1 MTAQEARQRLQQCLL
16 DLLPANGS
24 MVGNGSLLAQWTQ
37 AAMAAGLT
45 VTAEDFSGLR
55 EDLVARGLVVK
66 GKGRGGSTGRAAA
79 AAAGSDSFA
88 LQGEAPAVVGAADA
102 AAQPKANTSTAP
114 KTQKLRAADANEPA
128 QVLSYRHNDR
138 RKNNPEVGLVSEA
151 SDPQQ
156 PKQIWAYNPHL
167 DPVLNFDS
175 ARAELETLIDDAL
188 AEGSSHVQQ
197 QIGEIVAWLDH
208 ALAGSDEAAVREVVG
223 NLRQRLTAK
232 VPAPPERGA
241 LEEIK
246 RRGAPYLQWAGKAER
261 TSFEVDTVSLHVHE
275 RIDPMSI
282 LSAVRKRL
290 EEATGKTAAK
300 LKAEEPSPMGR
311 QASLF
316 EAPFESLPLRA
327 AVDFYRHDK
336 GWANR
341 LIAGDS
347 LLVMNSLLV
356 KEGMAGQVQ
365 MIYIDP
371 PYGIKYGSNFQ
382 PFVGKRDVKD
392 RSDADLTQEPEMI
405 KAFRDTWELGIHSY
419 LTYLRDRLLLA
430 RDLLAETGSIF
441 VQIGDENLHYVR
453 QLLDEVFGAQNLSAQ
468 ISFKAT
474 DPLGQSG
481 MPKVY
486 DYIVWYAKN
495 LPTMK
500 YRSLYRE
507 RQIGDDNEYRF
518 IDPII
523 GKTLPT
529 DRDSDEFLSRVYR
542 RRNATSSGFTESCTF
557 DLLFQGQEL
566 PPSGKK
572 SWSSNRVGMER
583 VVRANRMFML
593 GKDPYYKQYQRDFPL
608 SQYENCWTDKPAARG
623 KRYVVETAEK
633 FIERC
638 MLMTTDPGDLVLDP
652 TCGSGTTAF
661 VAEKWGRRWITCDTS
676 RVAVTLAKQRLMTA
690 SYDYYQLAYPHEGL
704 KGGFIYKTVPHV
716 TLKSIANNA
725 DIDAIYERL
734 HPAIDAALGALN
746 AALAQHPP
754 TEPLAVTEGV
764 RKGQKLA
771 LGQKGVALHEWEV
784 PFPQESRDDTS
795 DDGSPPTGWPDALRE
810 PFDAFHAARQRM
822 QAEMDRSIAA
832 NAESETLYDK
842 PEPSKTKL
850 RITGPF
856 TVEAVPF
863 PTVLSLEA
871 AEGGSEAT
879 PTEDQAYQTSIARSG
894 ETSRQQQWRDE
905 LLKTGIR
912 GKGGQML
919 KFAELEVMAG
929 TTCLHATGTLAES
942 GERVVVS
949 FGPEHGA
956 LEQRQ
961 VEHAIGEAGELFP
974 RPNMIVFC
982 AFTFDPEAAKDID
995 AFKGITAL
1003 KAQMNTDLLTED
1015 LKKARSSNQSFW
1027 LMGQPEVHATQR
1039 PDGRWQ
1045 VEVMG
1050 FDYFDTVKGELIS
1063 GGKAKIAMW
1072 SLDTDY
1078 DGRSLFPHQVFFT
1091 MAGKDEGWRKLKK
1104 SIRAELDE
1112 SLLEQFHGTVSLP
1125 FEAGKNGKAAVKI
1138 VDDRGI
1144 ESLKILPLTAA
1155 PSGAGA

>member
-1 MTAQEARQRLQQCLL
+1 MKEQEARKRLQQCLL

-114 KTQKLRAADANEPA
+114 KTQKLRAPDANEPA

-156 PKQIWAYNPHL
+156 PKQTWAYNPHL

-188 AEGSSHVQQ
+188 ASGD
-197 QIGEIVAWLDH
+197 AD
-208 ALAGSDEAAVREVVG
+208 AAR
-223 NLRQRLTAK
+223 A
-232 VPAPPERGA
+232 A

-365 MIYIDP
+365 TIYIDP
-371 PYGIKYGSNFQ
+371 PYGVRYGSNFQ
-382 PFVGKRDVKD
+382 PFIGSREVKD
-392 RSDADLTQEPEMI
+392 GSDADLTQEPEMI
-405 KAFRDTWELGIHSY
+405 KAFRDTWQLGIHSY
-419 LTYLRDRLLLA
+419 LAYLRDRLLLA
-430 RDLLAETGSIF
+430 RDLLAPTGSVF
-441 VQIGDENLHYVR
+441 VQISDENLHHVR
-453 QLLDEVFGAQNLSAQ
+453 ELCDELLGVDNFLSIVAIKKTGGATSETLSMVTDYLVWYCRDKKQVKYNALYLTKSAGSDGATEYNRVEEASGRIRRITEEEALEKVPLPDGARILTTDTAVSDGFRENTTGKFEWQ
-468 ISFKAT
+468 SIEYDSTPTRNWKAT
-474 DPLGQSG
+474 FPG
-481 MPKVY
+481 MY
-486 DYIVWYAKN
+486 RLAK
-495 LPTMK
+495 
-500 YRSLYRE
+500 
-507 RQIGDDNEYRF
+507 
-518 IDPII
+518 
-523 GKTLPT
+523 
-529 DRDSDEFLSRVYR
+529 
-542 RRNATSSGFTESCTF
+542 
-557 DLLFQGQEL
+557 
-566 PPSGKK
+566 
-572 SWSSNRVGMER
+572 
-583 VVRANRMFML
+583 ANRL
-593 GKDPYYKQYQRDFPL
+593 IRRSGRRIY
-608 SQYENCWTDKPAARG
+608 
-623 KRYVVETAEK
+623 KRYFDDFAVTHLNNIWFDVRGALDRTYVVQTSDRV
-633 FIERC
+633 IERC
-638 MLMTTDPGDLVLDP
+638 VLMTSDPGDLVLDP
-652 TCGSGTTAF
+652 TCGSGTIAF

-734 HPAIDAALGALN
+734 HPAVDAALGALN

-754 TEPLAVTEGV
+754 TEPWAVTEGV

-771 LGQKGVALHEWEV
+771 LGKKGVALHEWEV
-784 PFPQESRDDTS
+784 PFPS

-871 AEGGSEAT
+871 AEGGAAAT

-974 RPNMIVFC
+974 RPKMIVFC

-1078 DGRSLFPHQVFFT
+1078 DGRSLFPHQVFFP

-1144 ESLKILPLTAA
+1144 ESLKILPLTAS